1 LAPDAQPGASNK
13 TMKKTRVSP
22 KRKVQ
27 AESMPEVDF
36 SNGVRGK
43 YYQRLREEGFTV
55 RIDPS
60 PAKDERPRKA
70 ARSAP
75 GR

>member
-1 LAPDAQPGASNK
+1 
-13 TMKKTRVSP
+13 MKKTRVSP

-36 SNGVRGK
+36 SKGVRGK

-60 PAKDERPRKA
+60 PVKDVRPRKA

>member
-1 LAPDAQPGASNK
+1 
-13 TMKKTRVSP
+13 MKKTTP
-22 KRKVQ
+22 KDRPSSSNVE
-27 AESMPEVDF
+27 AEAMPEVDF
-36 SNGVRGK
+36 SKGVRGK
-43 YYQRLREEGFTV
+43 HYQRLRESGFTV

-60 PAKDERPRKA
+60 PASDERPSKP

>member
-1 LAPDAQPGASNK
+1 
-13 TMKKTRVSP
+13 MKKDRVSP

-27 AESMPEVDF
+27 AEAMPEVDF

-43 YYQRLREEGFTV
+43 YYQRLRESGFTV

-70 ARSAP
+70 ARSAA

>member
-1 LAPDAQPGASNK
+1 
-13 TMKKTRVSP
+13 MKKTRVSP

-36 SNGVRGK
+36 NNGVRRK
-43 YYQRLREEGFTV
+43 YYQRLRDEGFTV

-60 PAKDERPRKA
+60 PAKDERPRKP
-70 ARSAP
+70 ARSVA